1 MRIFIWTR
9 GASLKI
15 LDSMPVFC
23 MNRENLKNH
32 QKKKNFQMTFNESR
46 KTKMSSRMFSSR
58 NR

>member
-23 MNRENLKNH
+23 MNHENLKNH
-32 QKKKNFQMTFNESR
+32 QKKKIQMTFNESR
-46 KTKMSSRMFSSR
+46 KTEMSSRMFSSR